1 MALNFSR
8 RPIFPL
14 HLSEDNIVSPMRIA
28 NGYIVEGIPENNV
41 ESCGKSWHRGREVDA
56 CFDHRNDICSD
67 SSQDPVSKDILDI
80 LPADPFGMDIST
92 TFTALTGWLEDMEVD
107 YAECV
112 RNRGGT
118 GERNVE
124 LFAGLNFFWN
134 NALKF
139 QAFPEIKGIVQKPD
153 PMCSCDGFL
162 DDKET
167 GDLSCSCDFRSIC
180 SMDEVSFADDDPPS
194 CCGQQAAESEEQ
206 SCIYSEVDGGAP
218 HAGLSFALCYLGVRD
233 LLSVGRVCKSLHSLI
248 QGDPLLWRNIHIE
261 QSLNEKITDD
271 ILLQLSN
278 RARGNLQCL
287 SLVECPRIT
296 DKGLKHVLESN
307 PRLTKLSVP
316 GCTRLSIEGVVSSLR
331 AFKLTSIQG
340 VKLLRIGGLF
350 GVTQEHFEELKFLL
364 GSGCSLKPQNS
375 YKPHFYHRGNFYV
388 SCDDER
394 AIDIEKCPRCQ
405 NLRLVYDC
413 PVDGC
418 QGKEYAAQACRACT
432 LCISRCIQ
440 CGRCINENEFVE
452 TFSLELLCSGCW
464 KPSLEC
470 QEERDWREQEDDFFL
485 HG

>member
-41 ESCGKSWHRGREVDA
+41 ESCGKSWHCGREVDA

-112 RNRGGT
+112 RDGGGT

-162 DDKET
+162 DEKET
-167 GDLSCSCDFRSIC
+167 GDVSCSCDFRSIC

-233 LLSVGRVCKSLHSLI
+233 LLSVGRVCKSLHSVV

-261 QSLNEKITDD
+261 QPLNEKITDD

-278 RARGNLQCL
+278 RALGNLQCL

-296 DKGLKHVLESN
+296 DEGLKHVLESN
-307 PRLTKLSVP
+307 PRLTKLCVP

-394 AIDIEKCPRCQ
+394 AIDIEKCPRCE

-470 QEERDWREQEDDFFL
+470 REERDWREQEDDFFL